1 LGYDAA
7 GTNVHGTTPSSIGQR
22 PDAVAGF
29 RNPVTGRPEQ
39 WVDPHA
45 FARPQPGFLGN
56 LGRNTITGPNLINF
70 DFSAVKRFP
79 VPQLGGGDTSLDLR
93 FEFFNAFNRP
103 NFDLP
108 ERDRMG
114 LFSTSSTLEDFARIT
129 SARPGREIQL
139 GLKLQF

>member
-1 LGYDAA
+1 VYCWGTTPLGR
-7 GTNVHGTTPSSIGQR
+7 TFHGTTPSSIGQR

-56 LGRNTITGPNLINF
+56 LGRNTITGPNLIDF

-93 FEFFNAFNRP
+93 FEFFNLFNRP

-129 SARPGREIQL
+129 SARPAARSSSG
-139 GLKLQF
+139 